1 MRSWEEANTASP
13 FKSESRTHRVAGQKL
28 NFQRQPALRPS
39 AFRSRDTA
47 LAPGWGENERGWL
60 GQEKLSCHHR
70 SAAGGGGRGDPGRL
84 RSTKPG
90 RVGLR
95 CSEGCAPSPGTA
107 ARAPRC
113 PFGRGQLLAAAARP
127 PCAPAQATPGCASSA
142 PGRPPEH
149 PQPDRPSSSGA
160 RTNFLPPGP
169 PGRAG
174 WQAAPSPGFPGL
186 RLQAPSPGTA
196 SFLPAPLQPR
206 APGAYRSLRLRSNK
220 AGGPEAT
227 GPGAGSGSGGTRA
240 RRRHPWAGRAQRAG
254 AVGTWRAE
262 KGEESILLSARTP
275 STLVFARPRS
285 PCCLCPSASGCP
297 GGSWQG
303 QRGRQRGRS
312 GLAGEPLP
320 YLCPE

>member
-1 MRSWEEANTASP
+1 MNFKAACAASQRLPQPGQRAGTGLGRERTRQAGAGETEFPPPERCGRRGQRRPRPPSEHEA
-13 FKSESRTHRVAGQKL
+13 
-28 NFQRQPALRPS
+28 
-39 AFRSRDTA
+39 
-47 LAPGWGENERGWL
+47 
-60 GQEKLSCHHR
+60 
-70 SAAGGGGRGDPGRL
+70 
-84 RSTKPG
+84 G

-95 CSEGCAPSPGTA
+95 CSDAAPPAPAPLSVLRVALSAEGSSSPLHA
-107 ARAPRC
+107 A
-113 PFGRGQLLAAAARP
+113 QP
-127 PCAPAQATPGCASSA
+127 PCAPAQATPGGASSA

-149 PQPDRPSSSGA
+149 PQPDRPSSPGA

-174 WQAAPSPGFPGL
+174 WQAAPSPGFRGL

-227 GPGAGSGSGGTRA
+227 GRGAGSGSGGARA
-240 RRRHPWAGRAQRAG
+240 RLRHSWAGRVQRAG
-254 AVGTWRAE
+254 AVETWRAE

-285 PCCLCPSASGCP
+285 PSCPCPSASGCP
-297 GGSWQG
+297 GGTWQG
-303 QRGRQRGRS
+303 QSGRQRGRS

>member
-1 MRSWEEANTASP
+1 MYRADTGLGREGRRLAGARETELPPPERGGRRGAEETPAAFGARSR
-13 FKSESRTHRVAGQKL
+13 KESGSAAAT
-28 NFQRQPALRPS
+28 LRPQ
-39 AFRSRDTA
+39 
-47 LAPGWGENERGWL
+47 PGH
-60 GQEKLSCHHR
+60 CC
-70 SAAGGGGRGDPGRL
+70 
-84 RSTKPG
+84 
-90 RVGLR
+90 R
-95 CSEGCAPSPGTA
+95 CSELPFWPRAAPRRCSPAAVRPGTGHPGVRLLRPRA
-107 ARAPRC
+107 AA
-113 PFGRGQLLAAAARP
+113 GAAAALPTFVPPRP
-127 PCAPAQATPGCASSA
+127 
-142 PGRPPEH
+142 
-149 PQPDRPSSSGA
+149 DK
-160 RTNFLPPGP
+160 LPPSQARGL
-169 PGRAG
+169 RRLA
-174 WQAAPSPGFPGL
+174 AAPSPGFPSL
-186 RLQAPSPGTA
+186 RLQAPSPGAA

-227 GPGAGSGSGGTRA
+227 GRGAGSGSGGARA

-254 AVGTWRAE
+254 TVGTWRAE

-285 PCCLCPSASGCP
+285 PCCPCPSASGCP